1 MKKNM
6 FSVLALVVLLLLSF
20 GSGILAQ
27 SNQVSSLSNLPEA
40 EALIYINPQ
49 RILNEAL
56 PKVMPE
62 KELAHMREAFSMM
75 KQQAGVDPA
84 KIDYIVI
91 ASRFQRPTADLNVQ
105 LGEFMIVAGGDFS
118 AESLIVLGRMASG
131 GKLVDEKYGSKTL
144 SLFTI
149 DEVAKQ
155 AQTMPLLKSFTQ
167 VGIVALNTNTIAIGS
182 PGYLRAA
189 IDAGEGR
196 GRIASESLNSLLR
209 DPNVLVSIAGS
220 PWAAFAK
227 SFGMMGTDASPHPPR
242 CDSRL
247 GNFYAA
253 LTMDAVNFKLR
264 GAMNAD
270 NPTTAQ
276 IMNNLLSGLLKH
288 GMSAIPDKSAQDM
301 LKGLS
306 LMSQGDEVVV
316 QADFPQQ
323 MVAEMIRQHMMP
335 KKQDTATPAVKAP
348 VKRPVKRTTRRRG

>member
-1 MKKNM
+1 MKSKPTQLLLIG
-6 FSVLALVVLLLLSF
+6 VILLLSAVTAA
-20 GSGILAQ
+20 SQTAA
-27 SNQVSSLSNLPEA
+27 SSLSNLPEA
-40 EALIYINPQ
+40 EALVYINPQ
-49 RILNEAL
+49 RIINEAL

-62 KELAHMREAFSMM
+62 KELAQMREGFTMM
-75 KQQAGVDPA
+75 KQQAGIDPA

-105 LGEFMIVAGGDFS
+105 LGEFMLVAGGDFS
-118 AESLIVLGRMASG
+118 AESLIVLGRMVSG

-149 DEVAKQ
+149 DEVAKM
-155 AQTMPLLKSFTQ
+155 AQTMPLLKSFSQ
-167 VGIVALNTNTIAIGS
+167 VGIVALNTNTIAVGS

-189 IDAGEGR
+189 IDAGEGKS
-196 GRIASESLNSLLR
+196 RIAAESLNSLLR
-209 DPNVLVSIAGS
+209 DPNVLMSIAGS

-227 SFGMMGTDASPHPPR
+227 SFGMMGTDASPHAPR

-253 LTMDAVNFKLR
+253 LTMDAVNFRLR

-276 IMNNLLSGLLKH
+276 LMNNLLSGLLKH

-306 LMSQGDEVVV
+306 LMAQGDEVVV

-323 MVAEMIRQHMMP
+323 MVAEMIRKEMMP
-335 KKQDTATPAVKAP
+335 KKQEVATPPAKPP
-348 VKRPVKRTTRRRG
+348 VKRPVKRTVRRRG

>member
-1 MKKNM
+1 MKSKPTQLLLI
-6 FSVLALVVLLLLSF
+6 SLIVLLSAVTVA
-20 GSGILAQ
+20 SQTAT
-27 SNQVSSLSNLPEA
+27 SALSNLPEA

-49 RILNEAL
+49 RIINEAL

-62 KELAHMREAFSMM
+62 KELAGMREGFSMM
-75 KQQAGVDPA
+75 KQQAGIDPA

-105 LGEFMIVAGGDFS
+105 LGEFMVVAGGDFS

-131 GKLVDEKYGSKTL
+131 GKLVDEKYGTRTL

-149 DEVAKQ
+149 DELARQ

-196 GRIASESLNSLLR
+196 GRIAADSLNSLMR
-209 DPNVLVSIAGS
+209 DPNVLISIAGS

-276 IMNNLLSGLLKH
+276 IMNNLLSGLLKT

-301 LKGLS
+301 LKSLS
-306 LMSQGDEVVV
+306 LMAQGDDVVV

-323 MVAEMIRQHMMP
+323 MVAEMIRQQMMP
-335 KKQDTATPAVKAP
+335 KKQDTATPVVKPP
-348 VKRPVKRTTRRRG
+348 VKRPVRRTTRRRG

>member
-1 MKKNM
+1 MKSKPTQLL
-6 FSVLALVVLLLLSF
+6 FTGLILLLSAVTTV
-20 GSGILAQ
+20 SQTAT
-27 SNQVSSLSNLPEA
+27 SSLSNLPEA

-49 RILNEAL
+49 RLINEAL

-62 KELAHMREAFSMM
+62 KDLANMREGFSMM
-75 KQQAGVDPA
+75 KQHAGVDPT
-84 KIDYIVI
+84 KIEYIVI

-131 GKLVDEKYGSKTL
+131 GKLVDEKYGTKTL
-144 SLFTI
+144 SLMTI
-149 DEVAKQ
+149 DEVAKM
-155 AQTMPLLKSFTQ
+155 AQTMPLLKSFSQ
-167 VGIVALNTNTIAIGS
+167 VGIVALNTNTIAVGS

-189 IDAGEGR
+189 IDAGEGKS
-196 GRIASESLNSLLR
+196 RIAAESLNSLMR
-209 DPNVLVSIAGS
+209 DPNVLISIAGA
-220 PWAAFAK
+220 PWSAFAK

-306 LMSQGDEVVV
+306 LMAQGDEVVL

-323 MVAEMIRQHMMP
+323 MVVEMIRKQMIPP
-335 KKQDTATPAVKAP
+335 KKDEPAAPAAKPP
-348 VKRPVKRTTRRRG
+348 VKRPVRKPARRRG